1 MSSIFHILRA
11 FRIIIIFSRK
21 GLLSKISKSS
31 LIPQRALFFINILNF
46 FVGKEVPDSEIG
58 STIVDTLKVL
68 GPAFVKL
75 GQALATRPD
84 IIGVQL
90 ANELAQL
97 HDNMEPFSYEKI
109 VKSIKTETGKDIEQL
124 FKSFNKTPIAA
135 ASISQVHKAKT
146 FENDTVAV
154 KILRPGVEKAIF
166 SDLRFFKWCAKFLSS
181 LDQEISFLRLPEAV
195 DIFEALTKNE
205 MDLRLEAAAADEL
218 SNNFDKDERFIVPDV
233 FWSLTSKRMLVTT
246 WIDGIKI
253 NDLDALKTGGHKID
267 VITKN
272 SAEAFFLQV
281 FRDGFF
287 HADMHPGNVFINS
300 EGVIIPVDFGIMGRL
315 HVSDRIFLAQLLKAI
330 LDRNFLKVAQ
340 LHFDKGIL
348 PSNTSIESFSQE
360 IRALS
365 IPLLDKKIGQISLG
379 NLLGELF
386 SLASKWKLNIQPQFL
401 LLQKTI
407 VMAEGIGRQLNP
419 ETDMWVMSKP
429 LVNEWL
435 SSTDLKKKFSQEV
448 FSNIKMISK
457 KLPEIIHKFD
467 ATLDYQS
474 NKDQKKFSKTII
486 VLTFLYLSTIT
497 YLIFK

>member
-11 FRIIIIFSRK
+11 FWIIIIFSRK

-31 LIPQRALFFINILNF
+31 LVPQRALSFINILNF

-58 STIVDTLKVL
+58 STIVETLKVL

-195 DIFEALTKNE
+195 DIFEELTKNE

-218 SNNFDKDERFIVPDV
+218 SNNFDKDERFIVPNV

-300 EGVIIPVDFGIMGRL
+300 KGVIIPVDFGIMGRL

-407 VMAEGIGRQLNP
+407 VMAEGIGRQLSP

-474 NKDQKKFSKTII
+474 SKDQKKFSKTII
-486 VLTFLYLSTIT
+486 FLTFLYLSTIT
-497 YLIFK
+497 YLILK

>member
-31 LIPQRALFFINILNF
+31 LVPQRALFLINILNF

-58 STIVDTLKVL
+58 SAIVETLQIL

-146 FENDTVAV
+146 FENDIVAV

-181 LDQEISFLRLPEAV
+181 LDREISFLRLSEAV
-195 DIFEALTKNE
+195 DIFEELTKNE

-218 SNNFDKDERFIVPDV
+218 SNNFDKDDRFIVPNV

-246 WIDGIKI
+246 WVDGIKI
-253 NDLDALKTGGHKID
+253 NDLDALNTGGHKID

-287 HADMHPGNVFINS
+287 HADMHPGNGFINS
-300 EGVIIPVDFGIMGRL
+300 QGVIIPVDFGIMGRL

-457 KLPEIIHKFD
+457 KLPEIINKFD

-474 NKDQKKFSKTII
+474 NKDQKNLSKTII
-486 VLTFLYLSTIT
+486 FLTFLYLSTIT
-497 YLIFK
+497 YLILK

>member
-31 LIPQRALFFINILNF
+31 LVPQRALFFINILNF

-58 STIVDTLKVL
+58 SAIVETLKTL

-109 VKSIKTETGKDIEQL
+109 VKSIKTETGKDIGQL

-146 FENDTVAV
+146 FENDIVAV

-181 LDQEISFLRLPEAV
+181 LDREISFLRLSEAV

-407 VMAEGIGRQLNP
+407 VMAEGIGRQLSP

>member
-31 LIPQRALFFINILNF
+31 LVPQRALFFINILNF
-46 FVGKEVPDSEIG
+46 FIGKEVPDSEIG
-58 STIVDTLKVL
+58 SAIVETLKTL

-195 DIFEALTKNE
+195 DIFEVLTKNE
-205 MDLRLEAAAADEL
+205 MDLRVEAAAADEL

-267 VITKN
+267 IITKN

-386 SLASKWKLNIQPQFL
+386 SLASKWKLNIQPQIL

-407 VMAEGIGRQLNP
+407 VMAEGIGRQLSP

>member
-1 MSSIFHILRA
+1 MSGIFHIFRA
-11 FRIIIIFSRK
+11 FRIITIFSRK
-21 GLLSKISKSS
+21 GLLSKISKSN
-31 LIPQRALFFINILNF
+31 LVPQRALNFISILNF
-46 FVGKEVPDSEIG
+46 FVGKEVSDSEIG
-58 STIVDTLKVL
+58 STIVETLKDL

-90 ANELAQL
+90 ATELAQL

-146 FENDTVAV
+146 FENDIVAV

-166 SDLRFFKWCAKFLSS
+166 SDLKFFKWCAKFLSS
-181 LDQEISFLRLPEAV
+181 LDKEVSFLRLSEAV
-195 DIFEALTKNE
+195 DIFESLTKNE
-205 MDLRLEAAAADEL
+205 MDLRLEAAAANEL
-218 SNNFDKDERFIVPDV
+218 ANNFDKDERFIVPEV

-246 WIDGIKI
+246 WVDGIKI
-253 NDLDALKTGGHKID
+253 NDLDALKTGGHQID

-300 EGVIIPVDFGIMGRL
+300 KGVIIPVDFGIMGRL
-315 HVSDRIFLAQLLKAI
+315 QVSDRIFLAQLLKAI

-360 IRALS
+360 IRAIS

-435 SSTDLKKKFSQEV
+435 SSADLKKKFSLEV

-457 KLPEIIHKFD
+457 KLPEIIQKFD

-486 VLTFLYLSTIT
+486 VLTLLYLSTIT
-497 YLIFK
+497 YLILK

>member
-1 MSSIFHILRA
+1 MSSFFHFLRA
-11 FRIIIIFSRK
+11 FRIVIIFSRK

-109 VKSIKTETGKDIEQL
+109 VKSIKTETGKDIGQL

-146 FENDTVAV
+146 FENDIVAV

-181 LDQEISFLRLPEAV
+181 LDREISFLRLSEAV

-218 SNNFDKDERFIVPDV
+218 SNNFAKDERFVVPDV

-407 VMAEGIGRQLNP
+407 VMAEGIGRQLSP

>member
-31 LIPQRALFFINILNF
+31 LVPQRALFFINILNF
-46 FVGKEVPDSEIG
+46 FIGKEVPDSEIG
-58 STIVDTLKVL
+58 SAIVETLKIL

-109 VKSIKTETGKDIEQL
+109 VKSIKTETGKDIGQL

-407 VMAEGIGRQLNP
+407 VMAEGIGRQLSP

-467 ATLDYQS
+467 DALDYQS
-474 NKDQKKFSKTII
+474 NKDKKKFSKTII
-486 VLTFLYLSTIT
+486 VLTFLYLSTIA
-497 YLIFK
+497 YLILK

>member
-31 LIPQRALFFINILNF
+31 LVPQRALFFINILNF
-46 FVGKEVPDSEIG
+46 FVGKQVPDSEIG
-58 STIVDTLKVL
+58 SAIVETLKIL

-109 VKSIKTETGKDIEQL
+109 VKSIKTETGKDIGQL

-181 LDQEISFLRLPEAV
+181 LDKEISFLRLSEAV

-300 EGVIIPVDFGIMGRL
+300 KGVIIPVDFGIMGRL

-360 IRALS
+360 IRAIS

-435 SSTDLKKKFSQEV
+435 SSTDLKKKFSIEV

-457 KLPEIIHKFD
+457 KLPEIIQKFD

-474 NKDQKKFSKTII
+474 NKDQKKFSKTVII
-486 VLTFLYLSTIT
+486 LTFLYLSTIT
-497 YLIFK
+497 YLILK

>member
-1 MSSIFHILRA
+1 MSSFFHFLRA
-11 FRIIIIFSRK
+11 FRIVIIFSRK

-31 LIPQRALFFINILNF
+31 LVPQRALFFINILNF

-300 EGVIIPVDFGIMGRL
+300 QGVIIPVDFGIMGRL

-497 YLIFK
+497 YLILK

>member
-31 LIPQRALFFINILNF
+31 LVPQRALFFINILNF

-58 STIVDTLKVL
+58 SAIVETLKTL

-109 VKSIKTETGKDIEQL
+109 VKSIKTETGKDIGQL

-195 DIFEALTKNE
+195 DIFEVLTKNE

-407 VMAEGIGRQLNP
+407 VMAEGIGRQLSP

-467 ATLDYQS
+467 DALDYQS

-497 YLIFK
+497 YLILK

>member
-1 MSSIFHILRA
+1 M
-11 FRIIIIFSRK
+11 
-21 GLLSKISKSS
+21 
-31 LIPQRALFFINILNF
+31 
-46 FVGKEVPDSEIG
+46 
-58 STIVDTLKVL
+58 
-68 GPAFVKL
+68 
-75 GQALATRPD
+75 
-84 IIGVQL
+84 
-90 ANELAQL
+90 
-97 HDNMEPFSYEKI
+97 
-109 VKSIKTETGKDIEQL
+109 
-124 FKSFNKTPIAA
+124 
-135 ASISQVHKAKT
+135 
-146 FENDTVAV
+146 
-154 KILRPGVEKAIF
+154 
-166 SDLRFFKWCAKFLSS
+166 SS
-181 LDQEISFLRLPEAV
+181 LDREISFLRLSEAV

-218 SNNFDKDERFIVPDV
+218 SNNFAKDERFVVPDV

-300 EGVIIPVDFGIMGRL
+300 KGVIIPVDFGIMGRL

-348 PSNTSIESFSQE
+348 PSSTSIESFSQE

-407 VMAEGIGRQLNP
+407 VMAEGIGRQLSP

>member
-11 FRIIIIFSRK
+11 FSIIIIFSRK

-58 STIVDTLKVL
+58 SAIVETLKTL

-360 IRALS
+360 IRAIS

-407 VMAEGIGRQLNP
+407 VMAEGIGRQLSP

-467 ATLDYQS
+467 DALDYQS

-497 YLIFK
+497 YLILK

>member
-31 LIPQRALFFINILNF
+31 LVPQRALFFINILNF

-58 STIVDTLKVL
+58 SAIVETLKIL

-109 VKSIKTETGKDIEQL
+109 VKSIKTETGKDIGQL

-146 FENDTVAV
+146 FENDIVAV

-360 IRALS
+360 IRAIS

-407 VMAEGIGRQLNP
+407 VMAEGIGRQLSP

-497 YLIFK
+497 YLILK

>member
-31 LIPQRALFFINILNF
+31 LVPQRALFFINILNF
-46 FVGKEVPDSEIG
+46 FIGKEVPDSEIG
-58 STIVDTLKVL
+58 SAIVETLKIL

-467 ATLDYQS
+467 DALDYQS

-497 YLIFK
+497 YLILK

>member
-21 GLLSKISKSS
+21 GLLSKISKSNQV
-31 LIPQRALFFINILNF
+31 PQRALFFINILNF

-58 STIVDTLKVL
+58 SAIVETLKIL

-109 VKSIKTETGKDIEQL
+109 VKSIKTETGKDIGQL

-181 LDQEISFLRLPEAV
+181 LDKEISFLRLSEAV

-300 EGVIIPVDFGIMGRL
+300 KGVIIPVDFGIMGRL

-360 IRALS
+360 IRAIS

-435 SSTDLKKKFSQEV
+435 SSNDLKKKFSLEV

-457 KLPEIIHKFD
+457 KLPEIIQKFD

-474 NKDQKKFSKTII
+474 NKDQKKFSKTVI

-497 YLIFK
+497 YLILK

>member
-31 LIPQRALFFINILNF
+31 LVPQRALFFINILNF
-46 FVGKEVPDSEIG
+46 FIGKEVPNREIG
-58 STIVDTLKVL
+58 SAIVETLKVL

-90 ANELAQL
+90 SNELAQL

-109 VKSIKTETGKDIEQL
+109 VKSIKTETGKDIGQL

-195 DIFEALTKNE
+195 DIFELLTKNE

-407 VMAEGIGRQLNP
+407 VMAEGIGRQLSP